1 MKRQNFYAK
10 IMLIL
15 VVVLIAPIFMQTI
28 SVAIESANDT
38 LQLNNP
44 VEETSQNDNENLLLD
59 SSENLNNK
67 IILSDYE
74 NSETSSPQNM
84 EKAKLSDNDTDL
96 IRENDVNLLEQVVT
110 SNGKSESFRLVFL
123 WFYKYILISL

>member
-123 WFYKYILISL
+123 

>member
-59 SSENLNNK
+59 SSENLNNMK
-67 IILSDYE
+67 IV
-74 NSETSSPQNM
+74 
-84 EKAKLSDNDTDL
+84 KL
-96 IRENDVNLLEQVVT
+96 LLL
-110 SNGKSESFRLVFL
+110 KIWRRLN
-123 WFYKYILISL
+123 

>member
-1 MKRQNFYAK
+1 MKIQNFYAK